1 MTNPQPFKLSTI
13 KPGIRAVV
21 LPDGTTPYLV
31 LSYWKDTSGTWYTV
45 VDFDEEIIDNA
56 DPDFDWSARS
66 FRHWDTSQYSTI
78 DIHYSTLAG
87 HADSFDTLTDARQAI
102 ASAL

>member
-21 LPDGTTPYLV
+21 LPDGSTPFLV

-45 VDFDEEIIDNA
+45 VDFDDEIVDNA
-56 DPDFDWSARS
+56 DPAFDWNAR
-66 FRHWDTSQYSTI
+66 RINWDTAQYATI
-78 DIHYSTLAG
+78 DIHYSTLPG
-87 HADSFDTLTDARQAI
+87 HVDTFDTLTDARQAI
-102 ASAL
+102 AAAL